1 MNRIHASGAAPMK
14 GLAAAKPSSAIR
26 QSMLV
31 GERSMLKGEL
41 LMFEGEML
49 MFDRQHKGLERQL
62 LMFEAATFLRSNE
75 TFLRSDETFLR
86 SAATFLRSDEVFLRS
101 TETKGL
107 GVQQRPR
114 QPARFLRIDASQPAR
129 PAEAIA
135 EHHNKTV
142 SPLRTAA

>member
-62 LMFEAATFLRSNE
+62 LMLEAATFLRSN
-75 TFLRSDETFLR
+75 ETFLR

-114 QPARFLRIDASQPAR
+114 QPARFLRGDAVPAAR
-129 PAEAIA
+129 PAETIA

-142 SPLRTAA
+142 SQQRTAA

>member
-1 MNRIHASGAAPMK
+1 MNRIHASGAATMK
-14 GLAAAKPSSAIR
+14 GLAAAKPSSMIK
-26 QSMLV
+26 QSMLA

-41 LMFEGEML
+41 LMFEGEVF

-62 LMFEAATFLRSNE
+62 LMLE
-75 TFLRSDETFLR
+75 
-86 SAATFLRSDEVFLRS
+86 AATFLRSDEVFLRS

-142 SPLRTAA
+142 SQQRTAA

>member
-75 TFLRSDETFLR
+75 TFLRS
-86 SAATFLRSDEVFLRS
+86 AATFLRSDEVFLRS

>member
-1 MNRIHASGAAPMK
+1 MNRIHASGAATMK

-75 TFLRSDETFLR
+75 TFLRS
-86 SAATFLRSDEVFLRS
+86 AATFLRSDEVFLRS

>member
-26 QSMLV
+26 QSMLA
-31 GERSMLKGEL
+31 GETSMLKGEL
-41 LMFEGEML
+41 LMFEGEVF

-62 LMFEAATFLRSNE
+62 LMLEAATFLR
-75 TFLRSDETFLR
+75 TDAMLLR
-86 SAATFLRSDEVFLRS
+86 SAATFLRSDEVFHRA

-107 GVQQRPR
+107 GAQQRPR

-129 PAEAIA
+129 PAETIA

-142 SPLRTAA
+142 SQQRTAA

>member
-26 QSMLV
+26 QSMLA
-31 GERSMLKGEL
+31 GETSMLKGEL
-41 LMFEGEML
+41 LMFEGEVF

-62 LMFEAATFLRSNE
+62 LMLEAATFLRSN
-75 TFLRSDETFLR
+75 ETFLR